1 MLSFEPRDRLTSEEV
16 FLYYNIVSGV
26 GLKLK
31 LWFYVFTSQALA
43 DPYFKNLA
51 KPTNFMYPR
60 ACVLYPD
67 NNHAVAQQS
76 LWKSLMDSPTVASEI
91 QSDRVVLTGEF
102 LFASRKLSK
111 VSCAFCLI

>member
-51 KPTNFMYPR
+51 KVER
-60 ACVLYPD
+60 EL
-67 NNHAVAQQS
+67 S
-76 LWKSLMDSPTVASEI
+76 L
-91 QSDRVVLTGEF
+91 RG
-102 LFASRKLSK
+102 RG
-111 VSCAFCLI
+111 